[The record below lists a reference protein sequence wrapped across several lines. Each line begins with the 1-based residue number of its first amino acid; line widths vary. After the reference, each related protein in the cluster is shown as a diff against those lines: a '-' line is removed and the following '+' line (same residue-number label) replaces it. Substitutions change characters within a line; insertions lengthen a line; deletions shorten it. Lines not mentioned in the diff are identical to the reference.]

1 MCLAHHPNLPAGA
14 IGLRERVGRALSSS
28 KSMMPASMRKVKV
41 GVMQE
46 PQSTSINSDKGASIM
61 QARRTMLCTA
71 AIAAIVAAVPAS
83 ADTLKSD
90 VAFNNGIG
98 EKTANQPANGVQV
111 SYQITL
117 KGGDLDGC
125 TVDIVESLYGRD
137 EGAWGIFDI
146 AGDVSCDRGGFSYTS
161 SGAWDGN
168 GFHAAGEIEDG
179 SGSGEF
185 EGISGRVAQLGG
197 SGADAG
203 NGTFDISYDLVVDTQ
218 G

>member
-1 MCLAHHPNLPAGA
+1 MLLSTVALAA
-14 IGLRERVGRALSSS
+14 
-28 KSMMPASMRKVKV
+28 M
-41 GVMQE
+41 
-46 PQSTSINSDKGASIM
+46 
-61 QARRTMLCTA
+61 
-71 AIAAIVAAVPAS
+71 IAATPAM
-83 ADTLKSD
+83 ADTLKSG

-98 EKTANQPANGVQV
+98 EKTANQPADGVQV
-111 SYQITL
+111 AYQITL

-146 AGDVSCDRGGFSYTS
+146 RGDVKCEGGGLSYTS
-161 SGAWDGN
+161 SGAWDSN
-168 GFHAAGEIEDG
+168 GFHAAGEVEDG
-179 SGSGEF
+179 SGSGDF

-203 NGTFDISYDLVVDTQ
+203 NGTFNISYDLVFDTQ

>member
-1 MCLAHHPNLPAGA
+1 
-14 IGLRERVGRALSSS
+14 
-28 KSMMPASMRKVKV
+28 
-41 GVMQE
+41 MQ
-46 PQSTSINSDKGASIM
+46 P
-61 QARRTMLCTA
+61 RRTLVCTA
-71 AIAAIVAAVPAS
+71 AIVAMIAAAPAYG
-83 ADTLKSD
+83 DTLKSA

-98 EKTANQPANGVQV
+98 EKTANQPADGVEV

-125 TVDIVESLYGRD
+125 TVDVVEQLYGRD
-137 EGAWGIFDI
+137 DGAWGIFDI

-168 GFHAAGEIEDG
+168 GFHAAGETEDG

-197 SGADAG
+197 GAADAG
-203 NGTFDISYDLVVDTQ
+203 DGTFNISYDLLFDTAAD
-218 G
+218 

>member
-1 MCLAHHPNLPAGA
+1 
-14 IGLRERVGRALSSS
+14 
-28 KSMMPASMRKVKV
+28 
-41 GVMQE
+41 MQ
-46 PQSTSINSDKGASIM
+46 S
-61 QARRTMLCTA
+61 RTLLCTA
-71 AIAAIVAAVPAS
+71 ALAVIVAAAPAF
-83 ADTLKSD
+83 ADTLKSG

-98 EKTANQPANGVQV
+98 EKTASQPADGVEV
-111 SYQITL
+111 AYQITL

-125 TVDIVESLYGRD
+125 TVDIVEQLYGRD

-146 AGDVSCDRGGFSYTS
+146 AGDVKCDRGGFSYTS

-168 GFHAAGEIEDG
+168 GFHAAGDIEDG

-197 SGADAG
+197 AGADAG
-203 NGTFDISYDLVVDTQ
+203 DGTFNISYDLVFDTTE